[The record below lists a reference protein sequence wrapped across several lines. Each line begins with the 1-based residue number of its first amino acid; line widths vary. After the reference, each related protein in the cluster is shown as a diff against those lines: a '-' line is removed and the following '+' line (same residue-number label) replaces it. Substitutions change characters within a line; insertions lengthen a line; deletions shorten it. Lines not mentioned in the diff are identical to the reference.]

1 MTEINIKF
9 IYKTQEINIQSKSD
23 EALINIFKQFE
34 TKISKEKVFYL
45 YSGKMLDSSKT
56 FNEIAKRK

>member
-34 TKISKEKVFYL
+34 TKISKEKVF
-45 YSGKMLDSSKT
+45 
-56 FNEIAKRK
+56 